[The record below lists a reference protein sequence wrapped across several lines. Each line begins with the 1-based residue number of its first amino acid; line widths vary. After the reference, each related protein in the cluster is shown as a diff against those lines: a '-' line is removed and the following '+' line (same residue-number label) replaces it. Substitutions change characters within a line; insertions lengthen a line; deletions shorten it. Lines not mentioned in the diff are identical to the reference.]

1 MQSILTYTYT
11 ARSETGNHD
20 AMLEDLVFIARFPL
34 AYPKMMC
41 PKAVCEILV
50 KPGLFLRR
58 SILVRS
64 SASLHEKRIVFIIIK
79 YRFITSSQ

>member
-34 AYPKMMC
+34 AYP
-41 PKAVCEILV
+41 
-50 KPGLFLRR
+50 
-58 SILVRS
+58 
-64 SASLHEKRIVFIIIK
+64 IIK
-79 YRFITSSQ
+79 TF